1 MTTDTIGLHQTMVIL
16 QESIRSSKSTYNTF
30 GKFYYRTAEDI
41 IDAAKPFLYIHKLT
55 LIINDEII
63 NLGVRYYVK
72 VTCTISNGHESISNS
87 SVAREAQI
95 KKGMDEAMITG
106 SSISYA
112 RKYCLAGLFALAD
125 KKDDPDAKN
134 NSNDPVNEFDPS
146 PAINSLNRNI
156 FCNSASET
164 LDIWMSL
171 SKDQKVIVWE
181 ELTTEA
187 RAYIK
192 DLR

>member
-1 MTTDTIGLHQTMVIL
+1 MTIEATGLHQTMVIL
-16 QESIRSSKSTYNTF
+16 QESIRASKNQYNDF
-30 GKFYYRTAEDI
+30 GKFNYRTAEDI

-63 NLGVRYYVK
+63 NMGDRYYVK
-72 VTCTISNGHESISNS
+72 VTCTISNGHEGISNS
-87 SVAREAQI
+87 SVAREAVI

-125 KKDDPDAKN
+125 KKDDPDSKN
-134 NSNDPVNEFDPS
+134 NSHDPVNDFDPS

-156 FCNSASET
+156 FANSASET

>member
-1 MTTDTIGLHQTMVIL
+1 MTIEATGLHQTMVIL
-16 QESIRSSKSTYNTF
+16 QESIRASKNQYNDF
-30 GKFYYRTAEDI
+30 GKFNYRTAEDI

-63 NLGVRYYVK
+63 NMGDRYYVK

-87 SVAREAQI
+87 SVAREAPV

-106 SSISYA
+106 ASISYA

-125 KKDDPDAKN
+125 KKDDPDSKN
-134 NSNDPVNEFDPS
+134 NSHAEEYDASPV
-146 PAINSLNRNI
+146 INSLTKNI
-156 FCNSASET
+156 FSDRASET

-171 SKDQKVIVWE
+171 SKEQKVIVWE
-181 ELTTEA
+181 ELSTEA